1 MLKDKMLYGLNDVTI
16 VPVALSSINSRSEC
30 FTNYPSGCLP
40 LFAAP
45 MSSVIDDT
53 NYKVFEDSGIRTVIP
68 RNIPFERRMELSGKV
83 FVAVGLVEFRN
94 IVENMELPTRSFFCI
109 DIANGHMKSVYDLC
123 KMAKE
128 KFDRKISIMVGNIA
142 NPLTYHEI
150 CKKYHGIIDYVR
162 CGIGGGSCCTT
173 SANTSIHYPM
183 ASLISEMRKCK
194 EYYHGVGLYDVCPE
208 IIADGGF
215 HNFDQIIKALA
226 LGADYVMLG
235 NILARCE
242 EACGDT
248 IEEYNVD
255 AYPKAIVYDEYADD
269 DDYSIYKSYV
279 KLREYYGMSTKKAQK
294 EFGGEGNKTSEG
306 IIKRVPVEYTLEG
319 WIDNFKSYLKSAM
332 SYTDFRYIEDF
343 IGGPTLLPMTNSAFN
358 AYFK

>member
-68 RNIPFERRMELSGKV
+68 RNIPFERRMELSDKV
-83 FVAVGLVEFRN
+83 FVAVGLGEFRN
-94 IVENMELPTRSFFCI
+94 IAENMELPTRRFFCI

-128 KFDRKISIMVGNIA
+128 KFERKISIMVGNIA

-150 CKKYHGIIDYVR
+150 CEKYPGIIDYVR

-194 EYYHGVGLYDVCPE
+194 EYYHGVGLYDVCPD

-242 EACGDT
+242 EACGET
-248 IEEYNVD
+248 IVEYNIGN
-255 AYPKAIVYDEYADD
+255 YPKAIVYKEYN
-269 DDYSIYKSYV
+269 KSHTDFYYHV
-279 KLREYYGMSTKKAQK
+279 KLRQYYGMSTKKAQK
-294 EFGGEGNKTSEG
+294 EFGGEGKKTAEG
-306 IIKRVPVEYTLEG
+306 IMRHVPVEYTLEG
-319 WIDNFKSYLKSAM
+319 WVDNFKSYLKSAM
-332 SYTDFRYIEDF
+332 SYTDFRDIEDF
-343 IGGPTLLPMTNSAFN
+343 VGGPTLLPMTNSAFN

>member
-150 CKKYHGIIDYVR
+150 CEKYPGIIDYVR

-194 EYYHGVGLYDVCPE
+194 EYYHGVGLYDVCPD

-242 EACGDT
+242 EACGET
-248 IEEYNVD
+248 IVEYNIGN
-255 AYPKAIVYDEYADD
+255 YPKAIVYKEYNKSHTDF
-269 DDYSIYKSYV
+269 YSHV
-279 KLREYYGMSTKKAQK
+279 KLRQYYGMSTKKAQK

-306 IIKRVPVEYTLEG
+306 IMKRVPVEYTLEG

-332 SYTDFRYIEDF
+332 SYTDFREIEDF
-343 IGGPTLLPMTNSAFN
+343 VGGPTLLPMTNSAFN
-358 AYFK
+358 SYFK

>member
-16 VPVALSSINSRSEC
+16 VPATLSWIDSRSEC

-68 RNIPFERRMELSGKV
+68 RNIPFERRMELSDKV
-83 FVAVGLVEFRN
+83 FVAVGLGEFRN
-94 IVENMELPTRSFFCI
+94 IVENMELPTRRFFCI

-150 CKKYHGIIDYVR
+150 CKKYPGIIDYVR
-162 CGIGGGSCCTT
+162 CGIGDGSCCTT

-194 EYYHGVGLYDVCPE
+194 EYYHGVGLYDVCPD

-235 NILARCE
+235 NIFARCE
-242 EACGDT
+242 EACGKTYINYDV
-248 IEEYNVD
+248 EK
-255 AYPKAIVYDEYADD
+255 YPNSIVYEYERH
-269 DDYSIYKSYV
+269 DDYDNNYVLQYV
-279 KLREYYGMSTKKAQK
+279 KFREYYGMSTKKAQK
-294 EFGGEGNKTSEG
+294 EFGGEGN
-306 IIKRVPVEYTLEG
+306 R
-319 WIDNFKSYLKSAM
+319 N
-332 SYTDFRYIEDF
+332 
-343 IGGPTLLPMTNSAFN
+343 N
-358 AYFK
+358 

>member
-16 VPVALSSINSRSEC
+16 VPATLSSIDSRSKC
-30 FTNYPSGCLP
+30 NTLYPSGYLP

-45 MSSVIDDT
+45 MSSVIDDN
-53 NYKVFEDSGIRTVIP
+53 NYRVFEGNGIRTVVP
-68 RNIPFERRMELSGKV
+68 RNIPFDIRMELADKV
-83 FVAVGLVEFRN
+83 FVAVGLHEFEN
-94 IVENMELPTRSFFCI
+94 IIASMPVPTKRFLCI
-109 DIANGHMKSVYDLC
+109 DIANGHMIYIYQLC
-123 KMAKE
+123 RLAKE
-128 KFDRKISIMVGNIA
+128 KFGDMVSIMVGNIA

-150 CKKYHGIIDYVR
+150 CKKYPGVIDYIR

-183 ASLISEMRKCK
+183 ASLISEIRKCK
-194 EYYHGVGLYDVCPE
+194 EYYHGVGFYDVCPE

-248 IEEYNVD
+248 IEECNVG
-255 AYPKAIVYDEYADD
+255 AYPKAIVYNEYSDD
-269 DDYSIYKSYV
+269 DDSIYKSYV
-279 KLREYYGMSTKKAQK
+279 KLREYYGMSTKRAQK

-306 IIKRVPVEYTLEG
+306 IIKRVPVEYTLVG

-332 SYTDFRYIEDF
+332 SYTDFRDIEDF
-343 IGGPTLLPMTNSAFN
+343 VGGPTLLPMTNSAFN
-358 AYFK
+358 AYYK